1 MKKIKWQGIVFFL
14 IIFIFS
20 IGLSYLA
27 FNETSTEHVDRERK
41 MAIAL
46 VNEDEGASFNQ
57 NKIVF
62 GDEFASSVTSDSKH
76 DWYVVSRGVAESGF
90 NRGAYDMMIIIPND
104 FSDRSL
110 SIHLERP
117 EPVSLHYKIN
127 ATGHEDVR
135 AEAEKTTGQIL
146 NDFNRR
152 LIDVYFASIIGNLQ
166 DAQDNINEI
175 MKKEKEYTNVY
186 NNEINTPLSN
196 YTNQFRTVQ
205 DYTEVSKDSYS
216 GLESVLDTFQTSL
229 SGDVD
234 DNKLFGQDIASVIQ
248 TKEAENKITASFGE
262 FFDKFDQQ
270 MKHVDQQGDIK

>member
-1 MKKIKWQGIVFFL
+1 MKTIKWQGIVFFL
-14 IIFIFS
+14 IIFILS

-27 FNETSTEHVDRERK
+27 FNETSTEHVDREQK
-41 MAIAL
+41 MSIAL
-46 VNEDEGASFNQ
+46 VNEDEGAPVNQ

-104 FSDRSL
+104 FSDKSL

-117 EPVSLHYKIN
+117 EPVALHYKIN

-135 AEAEKTTGQIL
+135 AEAEKTAGQIL

-166 DAQDNINEI
+166 DAQDNISDIIE
-175 MKKEKEYTNVY
+175 KEKEYTNLY
-186 NNEINTPLSN
+186 NQNIHSPLAN
-196 YTNQFRTVQ
+196 YTDQFQAVQ
-205 DYTEVSKDSYS
+205 DYTEVSKDSYHT
-216 GLESVLDTFQTSL
+216 LENVLDNFETSL
-229 SGDVD
+229 SD
-234 DNKLFGQDIASVIQ
+234 DLQNNQLFAQEIDSVI
-248 TKEAENKITASFGE
+248 KVKDEDSKISALFSE
-262 FFDKFDQQ
+262 FLA
-270 MKHVDQQGDIK
+270 